1 MGFRTGIS
9 ERQRRFGE
17 ELRRIRDAAGLSA
30 LEIGEALGVKGPNIS
45 HTEAGRLGLNSERL
59 NAWLDICKVTD
70 PEYRA
75 GLIAM
80 SESTGKGWWTD
91 FKHDVI
97 ATALDLAE
105 AEAGATSL
113 DSYETL
119 LIPGLLQTRAYSE
132 VIHGYNDRKVEFR
145 HQRQTL
151 LTGEG
156 APPFRAVI
164 HEAALHMMYGGPTVM
179 RDQLSHL
186 VEMGKLPNVTIQILP
201 FDCTTYA
208 STDTPFVLLRGTH
221 SRLHTVLLEHPHGET
236 FVGDPESVA
245 AFDQKFDRIR
255 GLALPPLS
263 ASSPMPSATYRDS
276 LGSIQHIR
284 YKLQGR

>member
-17 ELRRIRDAAGLSA
+17 ELRRLRDAAGLSA

-45 HTEAGRLGLNSERL
+45 HTEAGRLGLNTERL

-80 SESTGKGWWTD
+80 SESTGKGWWTE
-91 FKHDVI
+91 FKHH
-97 ATALDLAE
+97 TTRSALDLAE
-105 AEAGATSL
+105 SEACATALDNYESL
-113 DSYETL
+113 L
-119 LIPGLLQTRAYSE
+119 VPGLLQTKAYSE
-132 VIHGYNDRKVEFR
+132 VIQGYNEKKVEFR
-145 HQRQTL
+145 HERHKV
-151 LTGEG
+151 LTGTN
-156 APPFRAVI
+156 APPYRAVI

-179 RDQLSHL
+179 RDQLTHL
-186 VEMGKLPNVTIQILP
+186 IEMSRLPNVTIQILP

-208 STDTPFVLLRGTH
+208 SNDTPFLLIRGTH
-221 SRLHTVLLEHPHGET
+221 TRLDTVLLEHPHGSD
-236 FVGDPESVA
+236 FIGDPEVVTT
-245 AFDQKFDRIR
+245 FDRKFDRLR

-263 ASSPMPSATYRDS
+263 AATSESSPAQRDS
-276 LGSIQHIR
+276 LGLIQHIR
-284 YKLQGR
+284 YKVQGR

>member
-80 SESTGKGWWTD
+80 SESTGRGWWTD

-145 HQRQTL
+145 HQRQDL
-151 LTGEG
+151 LTGEN
-156 APPFRAVI
+156 PPQFRAVI

-179 RDQLSHL
+179 RDQLNHL
-186 VEMGKLPNVTIQILP
+186 VEMSRLPNVTIQILP

-208 STDTPFVLLRGTH
+208 SNDTTFMLIRAQH
-221 SRLHTVLLEHPHGET
+221 HRLHTVLLEQPHGVT
-236 FVGDPESVA
+236 FIGEPESVA
-245 AFDQKFDRIR
+245 TFDRKFDRIR

-263 ASSPMPSATYRDS
+263 APAPTPPAAYRDS
-276 LGSIQHIR
+276 LGLIQHIR
-284 YKLQGR
+284 YKIQGR